1 MKKIYLENDDATN
14 NIGKLISED
23 ILNITKD
30 NIEIHLEGDLGA
42 GKTFLTRSIISH
54 AGWSGLV
61 KSPTYTLCE
70 EYELNKLL
78 FLHIDLYR
86 SDESEDLDIFNL
98 NRETHLK
105 KIIII
110 EWSDKLKENRAFDLK
125 IKFEHINNQ
134 REIEIIDKN
143 NFVFYYKRRVTNKL
157 NDSTYIIPLYS
168 KWKRVE

>member
-14 NIGKLISED
+14 NIGKLILED

-70 EYELNKLL
+70 EYKLNKIL

-98 NRETHLK
+98 NRETKLK

-110 EWSDKLKENRAFDLK
+110 EWSDKLKENRSFDLK

-143 NFVFYYKRRVTNKL
+143 NLFLTLTK
-157 NDSTYIIPLYS
+157 S
-168 KWKRVE
+168 

>member
-1 MKKIYLENDDATN
+1 MKKIYLENYDATN
-14 NIGKLISED
+14 KIGKLISED
-23 ILNITKD
+23 ILNISKD
-30 NIEIHLEGDLGA
+30 NVEIHLEGDLGA

-70 EYELNKLL
+70 EYELNKIL

-98 NRETHLK
+98 NRETKLK
-105 KIIII
+105 KVIII
-110 EWSDKLKENRAFDLK
+110 EWSDKLKENRSFDLK

-143 NFVFYYKRRVTNKL
+143 NLFLTLTK
-157 NDSTYIIPLYS
+157 S
-168 KWKRVE
+168 

>member
-1 MKKIYLENDDATN
+1 MKKIYLKNDDATN
-14 NIGKLISED
+14 NIGKLILED
-23 ILNITKD
+23 ILNISKD
-30 NIEIHLEGDLGA
+30 NIEIHLEGNLGA
-42 GKTFLTRSIISH
+42 GKTFLTRSIITH

-70 EYELNKLL
+70 EYELNKIL

-110 EWSDKLKENRAFDLK
+110 EWSDKLKENRSFDLK

-134 REIEIIDKN
+134 REIEIIDNSNLFLTLK
-143 NFVFYYKRRVTNKL
+143 KL
-157 NDSTYIIPLYS
+157 
-168 KWKRVE
+168 

>member
-1 MKKIYLENDDATN
+1 MKKIYLKNDDATN
-14 NIGKLISED
+14 NIGKLILED
-23 ILNITKD
+23 ILNISKD
-30 NIEIHLEGDLGA
+30 NIEIHLEGNLGA
-42 GKTFLTRSIISH
+42 GKTFLTRSIITH

-98 NRETHLK
+98 NRETKLK

-110 EWSDKLKENRAFDLK
+110 EWSDKLKENRSFDLK

-143 NFVFYYKRRVTNKL
+143 NLFLTLTK
-157 NDSTYIIPLYS
+157 S
-168 KWKRVE
+168 

>member
-1 MKKIYLENDDATN
+1 MKKIYLKNDDATN
-14 NIGKLISED
+14 NIGKLILED
-23 ILNITKD
+23 ILNISKD
-30 NIEIHLEGDLGA
+30 NIEIHLEGNLGA
-42 GKTFLTRSIISH
+42 GKTFLTRSIITH

-110 EWSDKLKENRAFDLK
+110 EWSDKLKENRSFDLK

-134 REIEIIDKN
+134 REIEIID
-143 NFVFYYKRRVTNKL
+143 NKKKL
-157 NDSTYIIPLYS
+157 KDLSQKIFIIN
-168 KWKRVE
+168 

>member
-134 REIEIIDKN
+134 REIEIIDKSN
-143 NFVFYYKRRVTNKL
+143 LFLALIK
-157 NDSTYIIPLYS
+157 S
-168 KWKRVE
+168 

>member
-1 MKKIYLENDDATN
+1 MNKIYLKNDDATN
-14 NIGKLISED
+14 NIGKLILED
-23 ILNITKD
+23 ILNISKD
-30 NIEIHLEGDLGA
+30 NIEIHLEGNLGA
-42 GKTFLTRSIISH
+42 GKTFLTRSIITH

-134 REIEIIDKN
+134 REIEIIDNSNLFLTLK
-143 NFVFYYKRRVTNKL
+143 KL
-157 NDSTYIIPLYS
+157 
-168 KWKRVE
+168 